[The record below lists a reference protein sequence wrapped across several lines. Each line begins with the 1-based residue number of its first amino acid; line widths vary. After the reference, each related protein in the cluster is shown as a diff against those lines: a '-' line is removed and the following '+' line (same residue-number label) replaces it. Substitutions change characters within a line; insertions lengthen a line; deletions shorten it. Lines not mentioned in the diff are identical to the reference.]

1 MPGNSGWQN
10 LSSKTAHLDF
20 YCYRW
25 ARAVPGTLEAR
36 WQNRTP
42 EKRRAPTESAS
53 PTGTQDRRGQGV
65 LFAPNTAV
73 AGSVG
78 VASWGTGTAG
88 NLRCV
93 CTGRAPSP
101 SPSPSS
107 PRHPSPRSRPPRP
120 RSRQTPRRH
129 SGTRCL
135 PQSTGFYNVSSSSQN
150 NVGPRQSR
158 APELHRSRR

>member
-1 MPGNSGWQN
+1 MAKPILQN
-10 LSSKTAHLDF
+10 GAFLYDYLTLDF
-20 YCYRW
+20 CYRW
-25 ARAVPGTLEAR
+25 ARAVPGALEAR

-93 CTGRAPSP
+93 LGEPRPRP
-101 SPSPSS
+101 RPR